1 MADDFDTDAALAGLS
16 KEELEELAQDI
27 DPDVRK
33 SEFWLCRVLCC
44 CDVMMETL

>member
-33 SEFWLCRVLCC
+33 SEF
-44 CDVMMETL
+44 